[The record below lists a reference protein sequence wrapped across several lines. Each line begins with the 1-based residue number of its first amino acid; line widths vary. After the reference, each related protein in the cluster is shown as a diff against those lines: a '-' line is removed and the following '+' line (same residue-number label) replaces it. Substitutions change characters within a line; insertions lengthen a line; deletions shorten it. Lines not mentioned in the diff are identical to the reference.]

1 MTDFAERLANA
12 DQAEYWNSA
21 PAEKWVTHQA
31 DFDQRLRPL
40 GDALIS
46 RAAVR
51 RGERVIDVGCGTGS
65 TTMELAELV
74 GPEGAGARRSRCWRS
89 PAAATRS
96 AAWTMCNSCAPMPR
110 AIVSS
115 WQHTIC

>member
-1 MTDFAERLANA
+1 MTDFAERFAANA

-21 PAEKWVTHQA
+21 PAERWVTHQA

-40 GDALIS
+40 GDGLIG

-65 TTMELAELV
+65 TTMALA
-74 GPEGAGARRSRCWRS
+74 GWSAPKDPCWRS
-89 PAAATRS
+89 TSRS
-96 AAWTMCNSCAPMPR
+96 
-110 AIVSS
+110 
-115 WQHTIC
+115 